1 MEYQLNSP
9 EEKEEFAKQMV
20 DYMARN
26 KIKSPNTETYDQ
38 LYYQVLNQL
47 KSKKNIK
54 KINIQGMDGFQ
65 YKPVRKKAMY
75 KEALFG
81 FDDKERKSIA
91 LETLKGAG
99 KGALYGGGVGT
110 VGGTGLG
117 IWSYLAGKKYLK
129 QMAKKD
135 SELQKWVDGTAGIKR
150 QGRLGSV
157 FKVLTNLLGAKK
169 SPVSRNV
176 VLTQLLAIPA
186 IGSAIGAPIGA
197 VKGMRDAM
205 AYNQTV

>member
-9 EEKEEFAKQMV
+9 EEKEEFAKQMI
-20 DYMARN
+20 DYMAKN

-54 KINIQGMDGFQ
+54 KINIQGMDGFK

-75 KEALFG
+75 KQALFG
-81 FDDKERKSIA
+81 FGKGDDKERKSIA

-99 KGALYGGGVGT
+99 KGALYGGGI
-110 VGGTGLG
+110 GLG
-117 IWSYLAGKKYLK
+117 VSSTAGLGSFLALDLPYILK
-129 QMAKKD
+129 QRKGKAA
-135 SELQKWVDGTAGIKR
+135 VAAGI
-150 QGRLGSV
+150 LANI
-157 FKVLTNLLGAKK
+157 FKPKHRPAT
-169 SPVSRNV
+169 RNFT
-176 VLTQLLAIPA
+176 LAQLLVGAPPVLGVA
-186 IGSAIGAPIGA
+186 TGAPIGA

-205 AYNQTV
+205 AYNQIV

>member
-81 FDDKERKSIA
+81 FDDKEKKSIA

-117 IWSYLAGKKYLK
+117 IWSYLAGKKVF
-129 QMAKKD
+129 
-135 SELQKWVDGTAGIKR
+135 EIDG
-150 QGRLGSV
+150 
-157 FKVLTNLLGAKK
+157 
-169 SPVSRNV
+169 
-176 VLTQLLAIPA
+176 
-186 IGSAIGAPIGA
+186 
-197 VKGMRDAM
+197 
-205 AYNQTV
+205 

>member
-9 EEKEEFAKQMV
+9 EEKEEFAKQMI
-20 DYMARN
+20 DYMAKN

-54 KINIQGMDGFQ
+54 KINIQGMDGFK
-65 YKPVRKKAMY
+65 YKPIRKISMY

-81 FDDKERKSIA
+81 FGKGDDKERKSVA
-91 LETLKGAG
+91 LQTLKGAG
-99 KGALYGGGVGT
+99 KGALYGGGIGLG
-110 VGGTGLG
+110 VGGIVGPGTF
-117 IWSYLAGKKYLK
+117 LALDLPTILK
-129 QMAKKD
+129 NRRTNNKAA
-135 SELQKWVDGTAGIKR
+135 VVAGI
-150 QGRLGSV
+150 LANI
-157 FKVLTNLLGAKK
+157 FKPKNR
-169 SPVSRNV
+169 PVSRNYT
-176 VLTQLLAIPA
+176 LSQLLTVAPPVL
-186 IGSAIGAPIGA
+186 GFTTGAPIGA

>member
-9 EEKEEFAKQMV
+9 EEKEEFAKQMI
-20 DYMARN
+20 DYMAKN

-65 YKPVRKKAMY
+65 YKPVKKKAMY

-81 FDDKERKSIA
+81 FGKGDDKERKSVA

-99 KGALYGGGVGT
+99 KGALYGGGIGLG
-110 VGGTGLG
+110 VGGIIGPGTYLALDVLPEYLKNRRTNNKATAIAGILASIFKPKSRPATRNFMLSQLLTVAPPVLG
-117 IWSYLAGKKYLK
+117 I
-129 QMAKKD
+129 
-135 SELQKWVDGTAGIKR
+135 T
-150 QGRLGSV
+150 
-157 FKVLTNLLGAKK
+157 T
-169 SPVSRNV
+169 
-176 VLTQLLAIPA
+176 
-186 IGSAIGAPIGA
+186 GAPIGA

>member
-81 FDDKERKSIA
+81 FDDKEKKSIA

-117 IWSYLAGKKYLK
+117 IYSYLAGKKQLK
-129 QMAKKD
+129 QMAKD
-135 SELQKWVDGTAGIKR
+135 PELQKWMNITAGIKR